1 MRFKV
6 PRHIEYES
14 KIVYSLTFKQLL
26 YLAGGAVIIF
36 FLYFIIPVFGLFLL
50 LSIIIAG
57 LSLSLAFVNVGT
69 QSFPE
74 YISGLFYFSTSSRT
88 YLWEKKDL
96 PPVFREIKKEN
107 HKEGE
112 EGKEDE
118 EVKTKGKSKLGNIS
132 TKIETS

>member
-14 KIVYSLTFKQLL
+14 KIVYSLSFKQLL
-26 YLAGGAVIIF
+26 YLAGGSVIIF
-36 FLYFIIPVFGLFLL
+36 FLYFVIPFVALFLF
-50 LSIIIAG
+50 LSIIVAG
-57 LSLSLAFVNVGT
+57 ISLSLAFINVGT

-74 YISGLFYFSTSSRT
+74 YITNLFHFSISSKT

-96 PPVFREIKKEN
+96 PPVLRETKRKE
-107 HKEGE
+107 K
-112 EGKEDE
+112 E
-118 EVKTKGKSKLGNIS
+118 EVKEDDDEFKPRGRSKLGEIS